1 MADKTENK
9 PGFVARAKAAVKN
22 FGARVSKFFRDT
34 KSELKKVVW
43 PSKADVKTNTIV
55 VLITVAIAAVVMILL
70 DAIFGG
76 ILGFDTDDERIRDS
90 FQIADERGLAYR
102 FAIGGDDP
110 ADTAL

>member
-22 FGARVSKFFRDT
+22 LGARVSKFFRDT

-55 VLITVAIAAVVMILL
+55 VLITVAIAAVVLILL
-70 DAIFGG
+70 DTIFGG
-76 ILGFDTDDERIRDS
+76 ILGLI
-90 FQIADERGLAYR
+90 
-102 FAIGGDDP
+102 IG
-110 ADTAL
+110 A

>member
-43 PSKADVKTNTIV
+43 PSKEDVKTNTIV

-76 ILGFDTDDERIRDS
+76 ILGLI
-90 FQIADERGLAYR
+90 
-102 FAIGGDDP
+102 IG
-110 ADTAL
+110 A

>member
-43 PSKADVKTNTIV
+43 PSTADVKTNTIV
-55 VLITVAIAAVVMILL
+55 VLITVAVAAVVMILL

-76 ILGFDTDDERIRDS
+76 ILGLI
-90 FQIADERGLAYR
+90 
-102 FAIGGDDP
+102 IG
-110 ADTAL
+110 A

>member
-55 VLITVAIAAVVMILL
+55 VLITVAVAAVVMILL
-70 DAIFGG
+70 DAIVGG
-76 ILGFDTDDERIRDS
+76 ILGLI
-90 FQIADERGLAYR
+90 
-102 FAIGGDDP
+102 IG
-110 ADTAL
+110 A

>member
-55 VLITVAIAAVVMILL
+55 VLVTVAIAAVVMILL
-70 DAIFGG
+70 DTVFGG
-76 ILGFDTDDERIRDS
+76 ILGLI
-90 FQIADERGLAYR
+90 
-102 FAIGGDDP
+102 IG
-110 ADTAL
+110 A

>member
-43 PSKADVKTNTIV
+43 PSKADVKTNSIG
-55 VLITVAIAAVVMILL
+55 VLITVARAAVVMILL

-76 ILGFDTDDERIRDS
+76 ILGLI
-90 FQIADERGLAYR
+90 
-102 FAIGGDDP
+102 IG
-110 ADTAL
+110 A

>member
-22 FGARVSKFFRDT
+22 FGARISKFFRDT

-43 PSKADVKTNTIV
+43 PSKEDVKTNTIV
-55 VLITVAIAAVVMILL
+55 VLVTVAIAAVVMILL

-76 ILGFDTDDERIRDS
+76 ILGLI
-90 FQIADERGLAYR
+90 
-102 FAIGGDDP
+102 IG
-110 ADTAL
+110 A

>member
-76 ILGFDTDDERIRDS
+76 ILGLI
-90 FQIADERGLAYR
+90 
-102 FAIGGDDP
+102 IG
-110 ADTAL
+110 A

>member
-55 VLITVAIAAVVMILL
+55 VLITVAGAAVVMILL

-76 ILGFDTDDERIRDS
+76 ILGLI
-90 FQIADERGLAYR
+90 
-102 FAIGGDDP
+102 IG
-110 ADTAL
+110 A

>member
-43 PSKADVKTNTIV
+43 PSKEDVKTNTIV
-55 VLITVAIAAVVMILL
+55 VLITVAIAAIVMILL

-76 ILGFDTDDERIRDS
+76 ILGLI
-90 FQIADERGLAYR
+90 
-102 FAIGGDDP
+102 IG
-110 ADTAL
+110 A

>member
-43 PSKADVKTNTIV
+43 PSKADIKTNTIV

-76 ILGFDTDDERIRDS
+76 ILGLI
-90 FQIADERGLAYR
+90 
-102 FAIGGDDP
+102 IG
-110 ADTAL
+110 A

>member
-43 PSKADVKTNTIV
+43 PSKVDVKTNTIV
-55 VLITVAIAAVVMILL
+55 VLITVAVAAVVMILL

-76 ILGFDTDDERIRDS
+76 ILGLI
-90 FQIADERGLAYR
+90 
-102 FAIGGDDP
+102 IG
-110 ADTAL
+110 A

>member
-43 PSKADVKTNTIV
+43 PAKADVKTNTIV

-76 ILGFDTDDERIRDS
+76 ILGLI
-90 FQIADERGLAYR
+90 
-102 FAIGGDDP
+102 IG
-110 ADTAL
+110 A

>member
-43 PSKADVKTNTIV
+43 PSKSDVKTNTIV

-76 ILGFDTDDERIRDS
+76 ILGLI
-90 FQIADERGLAYR
+90 
-102 FAIGGDDP
+102 IG
-110 ADTAL
+110 A